1 MVLAQKH
8 IHRSMEQDRDPKN
21 KPTHLW
27 SINLRKKEARIHNG
41 EKTVSSKSVAEKVGE
56 LHVKE

>member
-1 MVLAQKH
+1 MVLALKEKY
-8 IHRSMEQDRDPKN
+8 RPTEQTR

-27 SINLRKKEARIHNG
+27 SIKKARIHNG
-41 EKTVSSKSVAEKVGE
+41 EKTVYPISSARKTRQ